1 MVVKV
6 SVTMEVPKES
16 KEVVDLMA
24 ALIKALKEK
33 KSIAI
38 IGTEILPKLLV
49 AVEGITA
56 IGEEI
61 ASDGK
66 DEMAG
71 YMVQQLMAELLVAAP
86 AAPVVA

>member
-6 SVTMEVPKES
+6 KVEMDVPKES

-24 ALIKALKEK
+24 ALVKDLKAK
-33 KSIAI
+33 KSIAE
-38 IGTEILPKLLV
+38 IGTDILPKLLV

-56 IGEEI
+56 IGEEV

-71 YMVQQLMAELLVAAP
+71 YLVQQLMAELLAP
-86 AAPVVA
+86 APVVA

>member
-6 SVTMEVPKES
+6 KVEMDVPKES

-24 ALIKALKEK
+24 ALVKDLKAK
-33 KSIAI
+33 KSIAE
-38 IGTEILPKLLV
+38 IGTDIFPKLLV

-56 IGEEI
+56 IGEEV

-71 YMVQQLMAELLVAAP
+71 YLVQQLMAELLAP
-86 AAPVVA
+86 APVVA

>member
-16 KEVVDLMA
+16 KEVVDLLA
-24 ALIKALKEK
+24 ALVKDLKAK
-33 KSIAI
+33 KSIAE
-38 IGTEILPKLLV
+38 IGTDVLPKLLV

-56 IGEEI
+56 IGEEV

-71 YMVQQLMAELLVAAP
+71 YMVQQLMAELLAP
-86 AAPVVA
+86 APVVA